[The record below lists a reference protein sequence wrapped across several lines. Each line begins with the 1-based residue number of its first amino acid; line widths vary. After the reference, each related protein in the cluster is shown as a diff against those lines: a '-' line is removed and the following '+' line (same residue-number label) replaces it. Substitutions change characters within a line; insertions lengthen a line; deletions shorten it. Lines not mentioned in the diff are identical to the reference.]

1 MPGWLSSVG
10 SGPLTWMLSN
20 ATSTAWINQHQRKGR
35 RRRGP
40 NPERDI
46 KEERNEN
53 QTDQRVRRRPGEGPA
68 LLYRSARLREE
79 DRLQPGTISLAHGG
93 LTRGPGRPG
102 AAPGAQQQPSG
113 QSLPAVHVPAKPA
126 GGHVLHRRL
135 AGRLRAY
142 ESVRRRVHH
151 ATKGRYRI

>member
-1 MPGWLSSVG
+1 
-10 SGPLTWMLSN
+10 MLSN
-20 ATSTAWINQHQRKGR
+20 ATSTAWISQHQRKRTQGEDDAVQT
-35 RRRGP
+35 P
-40 NPERDI
+40 NVT

-53 QTDQRVRRRPGEGPA
+53 QTDQRVCRRPGEGPA

-79 DRLQPGTISLAHGG
+79 DRLQPGAVSLAHGG
-93 LTRGPGRPG
+93 LTRGPGRHG
-102 AAPGAQQQPSG
+102 AATGAQQQPSG

-142 ESVRRRVHH
+142 ESVRCRV
-151 ATKGRYRI
+151 